1 MRFLCKTHDI
11 PPNEVRRIPVPRRA
25 PIAIYH
31 LEDGLYATDDL
42 CSHGAARLSDG
53 EVEDGQIICPLHHGS
68 FDIRTGKPAQLPC
81 ASAVKTYKLVVE
93 GDDVFLKLESAG
105 Q

>member
-11 PPNEVRRIPVPRRA
+11 PLNEVRRIPVPRRA
-25 PIAIYH
+25 PIAVYH
-31 LEDGLYATDDL
+31 LEDGLYATDDR

-53 EVEDGQIICPLHHGS
+53 EVEDGQIICPLHYGS

-81 ASAVKTYKLVVE
+81 ASAVKSYALVVE
-93 GDDVFLKLESAG
+93 GDDVFLMPEAAG

>member
-1 MRFLCKTHDI
+1 MRFLCKTHDV
-11 PPNEVRRIPVPRRA
+11 PLNEVRRIPVPRRA
-25 PIAIYH
+25 PIAVYH
-31 LEDGLYATDDL
+31 LEDGLYATDDR

-53 EVEDGQIICPLHHGS
+53 EVEDGQIICPLHYGS

-81 ASAVKTYKLVVE
+81 ASAVKRYALVVE
-93 GDDVFLKLESAG
+93 GDDVFLMPEAAG